1 MNYIENGE
9 LPMGLTL
16 QDILNFNG
24 RIDEFYTK
32 YEDKIEKALDKYE
45 QYLDRDY
52 KVVLDKLTELTVNAE
67 DSKLGCGLSFLSF
80 LIPLVGFAL
89 YFKYKDT
96 EIEKAR
102 QAARLAWI
110 SFILGIIVNIVSSLI
125 Y

>member
-1 MNYIENGE
+1 MKCPNCFKEITNDSVFCEYCG
-9 LPMGLTL
+9 T
-16 QDILNFNG
+16 
-24 RIDEFYTK
+24 RISQQPVDNT
-32 YEDKIEKALDKYE
+32 
-45 QYLDRDY
+45 
-52 KVVLDKLTELTVNAE
+52 TVNNE

-110 SFILGIIVNIVSSLI
+110 SFILGIIVNIVSSFI

>member
-1 MNYIENGE
+1 MKCPNCQKEIDNSSAFCEYCG
-9 LPMGLTL
+9 T
-16 QDILNFNG
+16 
-24 RIDEFYTK
+24 RINLVPANNT
-32 YEDKIEKALDKYE
+32 
-45 QYLDRDY
+45 
-52 KVVLDKLTELTVNAE
+52 TTVNDE

-110 SFILGIIVNIVSSLI
+110 SFILGVIVNIVSSLI

>member
-1 MNYIENGE
+1 MLCPNCKKEIENDSTFCEYCGA
-9 LPMGLTL
+9 
-16 QDILNFNG
+16 
-24 RIDEFYTK
+24 RINQAPVNNT
-32 YEDKIEKALDKYE
+32 
-45 QYLDRDY
+45 
-52 KVVLDKLTELTVNAE
+52 TVNAE
-67 DSKLGCGLSFLSF
+67 ESKLGCGLSFLSF

>member
-1 MNYIENGE
+1 MKCPNCQKEIQDDSVFCEYCGTRVNQ
-9 LPMGLTL
+9 LPVNNTP
-16 QDILNFNG
+16 
-24 RIDEFYTK
+24 
-32 YEDKIEKALDKYE
+32 
-45 QYLDRDY
+45 
-52 KVVLDKLTELTVNAE
+52 TVNAE

-102 QAARLAWI
+102 QAVRLAWI

>member
-1 MNYIENGE
+1 MKCPNCQKEIENGSVFCE
-9 LPMGLTL
+9 YCGT
-16 QDILNFNG
+16 
-24 RIDEFYTK
+24 RINQAPVNNT
-32 YEDKIEKALDKYE
+32 
-45 QYLDRDY
+45 
-52 KVVLDKLTELTVNAE
+52 TVNAE

-110 SFILGIIVNIVSSLI
+110 SFILSIIVNIVSSLI

>member
-1 MNYIENGE
+1 MKCPNCQKE
-9 LPMGLTL
+9 
-16 QDILNFNG
+16 
-24 RIDEFYTK
+24 IDNSSAFCEYCGTRVNQAPVNNT
-32 YEDKIEKALDKYE
+32 I
-45 QYLDRDY
+45 
-52 KVVLDKLTELTVNAE
+52 VNAE
-67 DSKLGCGLSFLSF
+67 ESKLGCGLSFLSF